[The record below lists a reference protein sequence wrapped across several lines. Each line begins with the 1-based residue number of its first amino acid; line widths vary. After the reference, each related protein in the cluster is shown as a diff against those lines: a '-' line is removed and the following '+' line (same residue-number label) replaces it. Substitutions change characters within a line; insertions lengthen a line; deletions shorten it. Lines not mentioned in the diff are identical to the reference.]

1 MPTVR
6 ALSGAAARLSII
18 LGRYPARSLPLA
30 SSSLHFSHRLSA
42 TVVAARRWVVL
53 AMLLALHATLVS
65 EPGEIFQ
72 RIWLLVHF
80 GLFLLWQPFFATE
93 RELEVLSVVFL
104 VAITA
109 ATLYFLAGWMIVA
122 WLLVLLGILGGR
134 VFTIEAARR
143 NRFYL
148 VAFAY
153 VLTVLLLWAVPSLVL
168 GGHVLPE
175 AVSHFVSSVLP
186 FGLLLLVV
194 LPLNP
199 ARDERGQVFDFFYA
213 VLVFQL
219 GVVLVLGSMALMRF
233 THENYEA
240 SVALTALGFGLG
252 LLIFAVLWNPMRG
265 FGGLRTYFSR
275 YLLSVG
281 MPFEL
286 WMRRVAELAE
296 TEGDSSRFLE
306 AALQEIASLPWMR
319 GCEWRTPDAEGRFGE
334 LGQHATRF
342 AYHDLE
348 VTFHTEMELSPA
360 LFLHM
365 RLLAQVVGEFY
376 EGKRRESA
384 LRRNAYLQ
392 AVYETGARL
401 THDVKNLLQ
410 SLYALTS
417 MAPRDSPDGYAELLQ
432 RQLPQL
438 TKRLNATIE
447 KLREPEVAAREMP
460 VAAQAW
466 WDELGRRLAGSDI
479 TLRVSIEAAA
489 QVPATLFD
497 SFIENALENARA
509 KALREPALELS
520 VGFACDA
527 RRVELTVCDT
537 GSAVPEALVRS
548 LFREPVERAAGLGI
562 GLYQSAR
569 LALQA
574 GYRLELRSN
583 RDGAVCFAL
592 LRELPAA

>member
-1 MPTVR
+1 
-6 ALSGAAARLSII
+6 
-18 LGRYPARSLPLA
+18 
-30 SSSLHFSHRLSA
+30 
-42 TVVAARRWVVL
+42 
-53 AMLLALHATLVS
+53 MLLALHAALVS
-65 EPGEIFQ
+65 QPGEIFQ

-80 GLFLLWQPFFATE
+80 GLFLLWQPFFAAE

-104 VAITA
+104 FAITA

-148 VAFAY
+148 VAFTY

-168 GGHVLPE
+168 GGHMLPE
-175 AVSHFVSSVLP
+175 AVSRFVIAFLP
-186 FGLLLLVV
+186 AGLLLLVV
-194 LPLNP
+194 LPLRP
-199 ARDERGQVFDFFYA
+199 TQAQGGQVFDFFYA

-219 GVVLVLGSMALMRF
+219 GVVLVLGSVALMRF
-233 THENYEA
+233 THDNYEA
-240 SVALTALGFGLG
+240 SVALTALGFGVG
-252 LLIFAVLWNPMRG
+252 LLIFAVLWNPLRG

-306 AALQEIASLPWMR
+306 AALQEIAALPWMR
-319 GCEWRTPDAEGRFGE
+319 GCEWRSPDAEGRFGQQ
-334 LGQHATRF
+334 GRHATRF
-342 AYHDLE
+342 TYHDLE
-348 VTFHTEMELSPA
+348 LVFHTEIELSPA

-392 AVYETGARL
+392 AVHETGARL

-417 MAPRDSPDGYAELLQ
+417 MAPRDSADGYAGLLQ

-447 KLREPEVAAREMP
+447 KLREPEVATRELL

-466 WDELGRRLAGSDI
+466 WEELERRLAGSEI
-479 TLRVSIEAAA
+479 AMTVSLEAGA

-497 SFIENALENARA
+497 SFVENALENARA
-509 KALREPALELS
+509 KAAREPGIALSIGL
-520 VGFACDA
+520 ACDA
-527 RRVELTVCDT
+527 RHVDLTVCDT
-537 GSAVPEALVRS
+537 GSAVPEAIVNH
-548 LFREPVERAAGLGI
+548 LFREPVERGAGLGI
-562 GLYQSAR
+562 GLFHTAR
-569 LALQA
+569 LAVQA

-592 LRELPAA
+592 LREIEAG